1 MVLEYGLRLHVHS
14 LSIHPPPS
22 PPGPAAGVKSLLA
35 TGNRHFYYYRRSL
48 CVPRSCPVP
57 VPGAADMRARGRQRQ
72 VMRAARRAAS
82 SRHAGLQ

>member
-35 TGNRHFYYYRRSL
+35 TTSWQPPFLLLPAFVMRSPQL
-48 CVPRSCPVP
+48 
-57 VPGAADMRARGRQRQ
+57 PGAGARCC
-72 VMRAARRAAS
+72 
-82 SRHAGLQ
+82 RHAGHAVGSAR